1 MHDSASDASG
11 FPVEPPLIG
20 DHLALDLIN
29 TQAMN
34 GALLHDFWS
43 TSSDVVRWFR
53 RVGIECGETNDKDDQ
68 PMLLKQARDLR
79 NIAREL
85 VSLRKQGQ
93 RGDVMGLNQFL
104 RARQSVP
111 VLSWTDDT
119 PCLSRQA
126 AAPSFITALGVL
138 AEEIAILLAEGN
150 FELVRQCE
158 HPDCVLWFYDRT
170 KSHRR
175 RWCSMAVCGNR
186 YKATQFRKRNAGIA
200 DV

>member
-1 MHDSASDASG
+1 MG
-11 FPVEPPLIG
+11 EPDEPGLVG

-34 GALLHDFWS
+34 GAVVQDFWR
-43 TSSDVVRWFR
+43 TNEDVVRWFKH
-53 RVGIECGETNDKDDQ
+53 VGIECGEVGKDSEFS
-68 PMLLKQARDLR
+68 LLDRARELR

-85 VSLRKQGQ
+85 VSLRKHGG
-93 RGDVMGLNQFL
+93 RGDPTRLNQFL
-104 RARQSVP
+104 AAMRSMP

-119 PCLSRQA
+119 PRLVRQVEE
-126 AAPSFITALGVL
+126 PSPATALGTVAEAL
-138 AEEIAILLAEGN
+138 ALLLAEGN
-150 FELVRQCE
+150 FDLVRQCE

-186 YKATQFRKRNAGIA
+186 HKAAEFRKRKAGTEYS
-200 DV
+200 